1 VRKPGVGII
10 VIRSGRWRLA
20 ASPARGDACCT
31 SGPQV
36 TLVASQQIEHHEA
49 GRPGDGQPTSP
60 RYSGM
65 QPLLE
70 RGEVE
75 VPVIPH
81 HELTRTASG
90 SAQTPSHG
98 SRRKLISRDSDH
110 RTQRALDA
118 A

>member
-1 VRKPGVGII
+1 
-10 VIRSGRWRLA
+10 
-20 ASPARGDACCT
+20 
-31 SGPQV
+31 
-36 TLVASQQIEHHEA
+36 
-49 GRPGDGQPTSP
+49 
-60 RYSGM
+60 M